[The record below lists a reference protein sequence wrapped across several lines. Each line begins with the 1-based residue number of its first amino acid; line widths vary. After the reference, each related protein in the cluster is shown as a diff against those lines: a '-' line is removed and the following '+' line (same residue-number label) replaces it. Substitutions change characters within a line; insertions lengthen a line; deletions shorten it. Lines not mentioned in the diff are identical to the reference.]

1 MKLKEMRIEKCMT
14 QEQLSEKSGVSV
26 RTIQAYECGL
36 RRIDGATLETLCRFA
51 IALDCRI
58 RDIIEGESVIQLFD
72 AAKK

>member
-1 MKLKEMRIEKCMT
+1 MKLKEMRRAKDLT
-14 QEQLSEKSGVSV
+14 QEQLSERSGISV

-58 RDIIEGESVIQLFD
+58 RDIIEGESVIQLFN
-72 AAKK
+72 AVKK

>member
-1 MKLKEMRIEKCMT
+1 MKLKEKRMEKSMT

-58 RDIIEGESVIQLFD
+58 RDIIEDESTIQLFD
-72 AAKK
+72 VVKK

>member
-1 MKLKEMRIEKCMT
+1 MKLKEMRMEKSLT
-14 QEQLSEKSGVSV
+14 QEQLSKRSGISV

-58 RDIIEGESVIQLFD
+58 RDIIEGENVIQLFN
-72 AAKK
+72 AVKK

>member
-1 MKLKEMRIEKCMT
+1 MKLKEMRMEKDLT
-14 QEQLSEKSGVSV
+14 QEQLSERSGISV

-58 RDIIEGESVIQLFD
+58 RDTIDGESVIKLLD
-72 AAKK
+72 AVKK

>member
-1 MKLKEMRIEKCMT
+1 MKLKEMRMEKSLT
-14 QEQLSEKSGVSV
+14 QEQLSKRSGVSI

-58 RDIIEGESVIQLFD
+58 RDIIEGERVIQLFN
-72 AAKK
+72 AVKK

>member
-1 MKLKEMRIEKCMT
+1 MKLKEMRMEKSLT
-14 QEQLSEKSGVSV
+14 QEQLSKRSGVSV

-58 RDIIEGESVIQLFD
+58 RDIIDGESVIKLLD
-72 AAKK
+72 AVKK